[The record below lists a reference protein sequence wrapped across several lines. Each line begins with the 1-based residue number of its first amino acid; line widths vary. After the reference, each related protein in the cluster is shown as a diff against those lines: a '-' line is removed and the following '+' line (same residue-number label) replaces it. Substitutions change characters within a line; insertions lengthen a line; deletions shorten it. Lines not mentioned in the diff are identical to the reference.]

1 MVQISEINNKKI
13 IKVKCPKIL
22 NKDGKKEWK
31 RVIKIFEEENKKFT
45 DQDIK
50 ALERYCSSYSD
61 ILKFSK
67 LLEETGYLIYSTSGY
82 PQQHPYCQL
91 KKNAEQEMRNWMKE
105 LGLTPAARARM
116 NKNKSISVGDNY
128 SKEDKD
134 MEKLFND

>member
-116 NKNKSISVGDNY
+116 NKNKFISVGDNY